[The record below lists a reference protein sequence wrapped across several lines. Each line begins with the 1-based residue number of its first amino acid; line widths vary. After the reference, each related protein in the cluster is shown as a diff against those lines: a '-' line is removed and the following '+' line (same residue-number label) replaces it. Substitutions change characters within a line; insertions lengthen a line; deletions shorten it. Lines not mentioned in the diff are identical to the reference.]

1 MSVYEDLFLLDGL
14 ENREKEEII
23 FAFPEPVK
31 FEKGELICSCEAT
44 SFALGFIVSGSAF
57 AVTNNANKVVM
68 KKFLPGMC
76 FGAAALF
83 GGGGKYVSTVAA
95 EQTTEII
102 FFTEERLTEFFKAYP
117 NTAVNYITFL
127 SDKIRFLNQKI
138 SVITCQSAEDTVFQY
153 LLCTKNNDGYAV
165 LPQSMTMLAKM
176 LGLGR
181 ASLYRSLDRLEQN
194 GYIKR
199 ENNEIKVIKNEK
211 TD

>member
-1 MSVYEDLFLLDGL
+1 MSVYESLFLLNGL

-23 FAFPEPVK
+23 SGFPEPVRFK
-31 FEKGELICSCEAT
+31 KGELICSSET
-44 SFALGFIVSGSAF
+44 SSFALGFIVSGSAF

-68 KKFLPGMC
+68 KKFFPGMC

-127 SDKIRFLNQKI
+127 SDKIRFLNEKI

-153 LLCTKNNDGYAV
+153 LVSAENHDGYTV
-165 LPQSMTMLAKM
+165 LPKSMTLLAKM

-211 TD
+211 ID

>member
-1 MSVYEDLFLLDGL
+1 
-14 ENREKEEII
+14 
-23 FAFPEPVK
+23 
-31 FEKGELICSCEAT
+31 
-44 SFALGFIVSGSAF
+44 
-57 AVTNNANKVVM
+57 
-68 KKFLPGMC
+68 MC

-95 EQTTEII
+95 ELPSEII
-102 FFTEERLTEFFKAYP
+102 FLTEKRLTELFKAYP
-117 NTAVNYITFL
+117 NIAVNYITFL
-127 SDKIRFLNQKI
+127 SDKIRFLNEKI

-153 LLCTKNNDGYAV
+153 LLSAKNKDGYAM
-165 LPQSMTMLAKM
+165 LPQSMTLLAKM

>member
-1 MSVYEDLFLLDGL
+1 MSVYESLFLLNGL

-23 FAFPEPVK
+23 SAFPKPVK
-31 FEKGELICSCEAT
+31 FKKGELICSSEAS

-57 AVTNNANKVVM
+57 AVTNNANKIVM
-68 KKFLPGMC
+68 KKFQPGMC
-76 FGAAALF
+76 FGAASLF

-95 EQTTEII
+95 ELPSEII
-102 FFTEERLTEFFKAYP
+102 FLTEKRLTELFKAYP
-117 NTAVNYITFL
+117 NIAVNYITFL
-127 SDKIRFLNQKI
+127 SDKIRFLNEKI

-153 LLCTKNNDGYAV
+153 LLSAKNNDGYAM
-165 LPQSMTMLAKM
+165 LPQSMTMLARM

>member
-1 MSVYEDLFLLDGL
+1 MSVYESLFLLDGL
-14 ENREKEEII
+14 ENSEKQEII
-23 FAFPEPVK
+23 SSFPKPVK
-31 FEKGELICSCEAT
+31 FEKDELICSSEAF
-44 SFALGFIVSGSAF
+44 SYALVLIVSGSAF

-68 KKFLPGMC
+68 KKFSPGMC

-95 EQTTEII
+95 EQTSEIV
-102 FFTEERLTEFFKAYP
+102 FLTEERLTELFKSYP
-117 NTAVNYITFL
+117 KTAINYISFL
-127 SDKIRFLNQKI
+127 SDKIRFLNEKI
-138 SVITCQSAEDTVFQY
+138 SVITCQSAEDTVYQY
-153 LLCTKNNDGYAV
+153 LLCAKNNDGYAV

-181 ASLYRSLDRLEQN
+181 ASLYRSLDKLEQS
-194 GYIKR
+194 GYIRR

>member
-1 MSVYEDLFLLDGL
+1 MSVYESLFLLNGL

-23 FAFPEPVK
+23 SGFPEPVRFK
-31 FEKGELICSCEAT
+31 KNELICSSVT
-44 SFALGFIVSGSAF
+44 SSFALGFIVSGSAF

-95 EQTTEII
+95 EQTSEII
-102 FFTEERLTEFFKAYP
+102 FFTEERLTELFKAYP
-117 NTAVNYITFL
+117 IIAVNYITFL
-127 SDKIRFLNQKI
+127 SDKIRFLNEKI

-153 LLCTKNNDGYAV
+153 LLCAKNHDGYAV
-165 LPQSMTMLAKM
+165 LPKSMTLLAKM

-211 TD
+211 ID